1 MVEIAHPLDREGV
14 VEHIILVEA
23 EKHGDLR
30 LVQDAQRVKHVRSE
44 SVRVLTS
51 DCICDIQIYSGEGAR
66 KRLGDDLSTGRLRKG
81 LNLTW
86 SIKDHIAIS
95 CCQ

>member
-1 MVEIAHPLDREGV
+1 MVEVAHPVDREGV

-30 LVQDAQRVKHVRSE
+30 LVKNAKRVKHVRSE
-44 SVRVLTS
+44 SIRVLTS
-51 DCICDIQIYSGEGAR
+51 DCICDIQIYSGEGACE
-66 KRLGDDLSTGRLRKG
+66 RLGNDLSTGRLRKG

-86 SIKDHIAIS
+86 SIKDHVAIS
-95 CCQ
+95 YC